1 MASLTGILFEV
12 SGSMRRSI
20 GEGTN
25 EELGPW
31 ALSIFEVIDN
41 LIKHSISP
49 DHHIFALGF
58 GANCGEELF
67 DIIRTLKQIPNQETA
82 VEGPATPDH
91 INQIF
96 DILEGAGART
106 IRQWVP
112 LEVVSEALSDNLA
125 VGFLKK
131 FKSDQ
136 SFLKEF
142 VEQALPPACRDWP
155 ELGLGHYLMLGGI
168 AGIATIPLLA
178 TVGLGLALKFGPRA
192 GKKVYSSVMTRYYK
206 GATVDD
212 VTEVVEKVK
221 GHLLINVNE
230 ESIFRVQD
238 ASDVVR
244 GCLQKLFRTSSR
256 ELLQMIE
263 PYIYGRTPF
272 YQSIEKAIKLFQA
285 SRFSSHKKLLYIFSS
300 GEPSDG
306 ESTDAARID
315 RLVCELAT
323 AGVTVVSCFVSDSAQ
338 IEPKRLFSKMRE
350 DWNPGAKLMFSLSS
364 KLRTQSIP
372 RKFFVKRGWFIEFTD
387 NETHL
392 FLQFNH
398 PDNWQE
404 ISEVAG
410 NVICCQDAFSDFLA
424 SLDLDLYIN
433 QEVMGYEA
441 KRRQKG
447 PTCYANAAA
456 TVLYL
461 SMRRILG
468 REGGYPNFYKLR
480 EEIIER
486 FHWSTGF
493 HTLQVLQEMCKKY
506 RLHCKQVDLEGAMK
520 AVISS
525 RPVVAS
531 VRLTEHEWKR
541 FANFFRRNPKGVL
554 TKKEI
559 DITARLP
566 NAPTIGLAVVL
577 TSFDSKCL
585 HLLNSWGET
594 WGDMGYFRV
603 QNPDVLALEFIDVY
617 WTKEDLTE
625 VEKIRYE
632 KRGSDI
638 AKILKSSCVGIS
650 DKIEVATI
658 DLDENTILDI
668 KATMKKFD
676 HFGQG

>member
-1 MASLTGILFEV
+1 
-12 SGSMRRSI
+12 
-20 GEGTN
+20 
-25 EELGPW
+25 
-31 ALSIFEVIDN
+31 
-41 LIKHSISP
+41 
-49 DHHIFALGF
+49 
-58 GANCGEELF
+58 
-67 DIIRTLKQIPNQETA
+67 
-82 VEGPATPDH
+82 
-91 INQIF
+91 
-96 DILEGAGART
+96 
-106 IRQWVP
+106 
-112 LEVVSEALSDNLA
+112 
-125 VGFLKK
+125 
-131 FKSDQ
+131 
-136 SFLKEF
+136 
-142 VEQALPPACRDWP
+142 
-155 ELGLGHYLMLGGI
+155 MLGGI
-168 AGIATIPLLA
+168 AVIARIPLLA

-244 GCLQKLFRTSSR
+244 GCLKKLFRTSSR
-256 ELLQMIE
+256 ELLQMVE

-272 YQSIEKAIKLFQA
+272 YQSIEKAIKLF
-285 SRFSSHKKLLYIFSS
+285 
-300 GEPSDG
+300 
-306 ESTDAARID
+306 
-315 RLVCELAT
+315 
-323 AGVTVVSCFVSDSAQ
+323 
-338 IEPKRLFSKMRE
+338 
-350 DWNPGAKLMFSLSS
+350 
-364 KLRTQSIP
+364 
-372 RKFFVKRGWFIEFTD
+372 
-387 NETHL
+387 
-392 FLQFNH
+392 QFNH

-441 KRRQKG
+441 KMRQKG
-447 PTCYANAAA
+447 PTSSANAAA

-480 EEIIER
+480 EEIIKR

-493 HTLQVLQEMCKKY
+493 HTLQVLQEMCEKY

-531 VRLTEHEWKR
+531 VRLTELEWKR
-541 FANFFRRNPKGVL
+541 FSNFFRRNPKGVL

-559 DITARLP
+559 DITVRLP

-632 KRGSDI
+632 ERGSDI